1 MHNLVHLGVI
11 DAFSNL
17 GATVLQ
23 VALWTVIGCLFLAGA
38 MKLIDLL
45 TPGKL
50 QDQVFKDENVA
61 AAIVYGA
68 AFVGIAIVIASAM
81 H

>member
-1 MHNLVHLGVI
+1 MHYLAPFGVVEDLGNFGLTFV
-11 DAFSNL
+11 
-17 GATVLQ
+17 Q
-23 VALWTVIGCLFLAGA
+23 VALWTFLGCLLLIGA
-38 MKLIDLL
+38 MKFIDWL

-50 QDQVFKDENVA
+50 QDHVFKDGNVA

-68 AFVGIAIVIASAM
+68 AFIGIAIVIASAM